1 MHSWMGTQTEF
12 RGREHNKD
20 KPPKTRRTKAL
31 DPRLAPTSALRKG
44 LLKAN
49 RADGV
54 IGAAMENI
62 DAAISLRRNKI
73 LRLW

>member
-31 DPRLAPTSALRKG
+31 DPPACPW
-44 LLKAN
+44 LLWLVTA
-49 RADGV
+49 
-54 IGAAMENI
+54 
-62 DAAISLRRNKI
+62 
-73 LRLW
+73 